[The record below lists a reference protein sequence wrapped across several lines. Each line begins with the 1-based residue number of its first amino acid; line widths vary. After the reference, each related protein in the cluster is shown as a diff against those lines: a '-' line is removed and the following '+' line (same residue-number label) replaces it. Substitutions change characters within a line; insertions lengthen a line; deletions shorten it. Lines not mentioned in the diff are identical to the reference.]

1 MATVTELRGLDAK
14 DLTARAAEL
23 KQTLFDLRN
32 KHSTGVLDSTAD
44 LGKTRREI
52 ARILMVAREKE
63 VAAQA
68 AQKAAAPAAPKTAA
82 PAAPKTAAPAA
93 KKTAAPAAKKTQE

>member
-1 MATVTELRGLDAK
+1 MATVK
-14 DLTARAAEL
+14 DLRELETKDLLARAAEL

-63 VAAQA
+63 TAAA
-68 AQKAAAPAAPKTAA
+68 AAVKAAAPAAGKG
-82 PAAPKTAAPAA
+82 
-93 KKTAAPAAKKTQE
+93 QE

>member
-1 MATVTELRGLDAK
+1 MATVKELRELDRK
-14 DLTARAAEL
+14 DLLARAAEL
-23 KQTLFDLRN
+23 KQTIWDLRN

-63 VAAQA
+63 VVAA
-68 AQKAAAPAAPKTAA
+68 KAAAPAAQK
-82 PAAPKTAAPAA
+82 A
-93 KKTAAPAAKKTQE
+93 KE